1 MKVYSR
7 LALVKYVSGKIY
19 YINTYNIYK
28 SYTEASGYW
37 CIIQYTK
44 LDPYM
49 LPHDITVIRQQA
61 DVYET

>member
-7 LALVKYVSGKIY
+7 LALVKYASGKIY

-49 LPHDITVIRQQA
+49 WNAFHMT
-61 DVYET
+61 